1 MLNIALKMLMGDRVK
16 YLGLALGIGFAT
28 LLMTQQTSIFIGL
41 LTWGANPV
49 LDVREAQVWVMDPR
63 VRQADQPE
71 ALSDQAL
78 YRVRSVDGVAWAAPY
93 FRGPSTLR
101 SADGALAAV
110 TLIGVDNQSLIGL
123 PPAGRAEAAN
133 AIRGRNAIV
142 IDRNTAHLIFPDGR
156 DPLGQTAEINDNRV
170 TIAGETRALTTFAGL
185 PIVYMKY
192 TDAISITPPERNK
205 LSFVLV
211 GAREGVSD
219 AELAERIETATGL
232 RALTRDQFARA
243 GVDFIINNTGIP
255 LSFGI
260 AIGLGV
266 VVAVVI
272 TALTLAMFITE
283 NLKNFGALKAIGV
296 TNRQILQMVMAQ
308 AWLVGFIGYGLGI
321 GGTAAFIFFGRN
333 DPSLQGFSLHWQVVA
348 GAALAVFII
357 VTASAFFSVRRVLKM
372 DPAIVFRG

>member
-1 MLNIALKMLMGDRVK
+1 MLSIALKMLMGDRVK

-142 IDRNTAHLIFPDGR
+142 IDRNTAHLICR
-156 DPLGQTAEINDNRV
+156 
-170 TIAGETRALTTFAGL
+170 
-185 PIVYMKY
+185 
-192 TDAISITPPERNK
+192 
-205 LSFVLV
+205 
-211 GAREGVSD
+211 
-219 AELAERIETATGL
+219 
-232 RALTRDQFARA
+232 
-243 GVDFIINNTGIP
+243 
-255 LSFGI
+255 
-260 AIGLGV
+260 
-266 VVAVVI
+266 
-272 TALTLAMFITE
+272 
-283 NLKNFGALKAIGV
+283 
-296 TNRQILQMVMAQ
+296 
-308 AWLVGFIGYGLGI
+308 
-321 GGTAAFIFFGRN
+321 TAAT
-333 DPSLQGFSLHWQVVA
+333 P
-348 GAALAVFII
+348 
-357 VTASAFFSVRRVLKM
+357 
-372 DPAIVFRG
+372 